1 MDKGGEIAGFTGS
14 RIMLPKW
21 SFSVFRVA
29 AAARAE
35 AAEAVGAAAAVAL

>member
-21 SFSVFRVA
+21 SFSVFRAA
-29 AAARAE
+29 AAAR
-35 AAEAVGAAAAVAL
+35 AEAVGAAAAVAL